1 MLLTYR
7 NLLNLRVRGIL
18 SLVSLVVLG
27 PISGVVAQRAVAQ
40 AQAAA
45 KPSPDVVIFRNGD
58 QLTGTLERGE
68 GDSVIFK
75 SDLVGEVTISM
86 DKVKELRSG
95 GSFAVL
101 KKGEKITRTSR
112 QPGSLTFTDSSVAL
126 SHPGGAVETIPV
138 KDISYVIDGE
148 TYNKEVIGN
157 PGIWFGWKGSIVGGA
172 TIVQST
178 QTGQNYTAGI
188 NLVRSIPT
196 VPYLPPRTRTTFNL
210 LETYGKLTQ
219 PTIPQTNPATPDL
232 VIKTN
237 IFHTDFEHDKYL
249 TQNMYA
255 LVGATY
261 DHNSTQGLSLQQI
274 YGAGLG
280 WTVLKNAAQQLDLK
294 ADVHYERQNF
304 NQTFLPPTPNQD
316 LIGSTFAEDY
326 KRTLPGK
333 LLLTESGTYIQSW
346 NNFQAYSAIG
356 AVGLA
361 LPVYH
366 RFSLSVNAL
375 DNFINNPAFGFKKNS
390 FQFVTGIT
398 YTLP

>member
-1 MLLTYR
+1 VMTYR
-7 NLLNLRVRGIL
+7 KLLNLRVRGIL
-18 SLVSLVVLG
+18 SLVVLG
-27 PISGVVAQRAVAQ
+27 LILGVVAQQGPAQ
-40 AQAAA
+40 APPAA
-45 KPSPDVVIFRNGD
+45 KPTPDVVIFRNGD

-86 DKVKELRSG
+86 DKVKELRSH

-101 KKGEKITRTSR
+101 KKGEKITRTSK

-126 SHPGGAVETIPV
+126 SHPGGTVETIPV

-148 TYNKEVIGN
+148 TYDKEVIGN
-157 PGIWFGWKGSIVGGA
+157 PGIWVGWKGSIVGGA

-196 VPYLPPRTRTTFNL
+196 VPYLPPRTRTSFNL
-210 LETYGKLTQ
+210 IETYGKLTQ
-219 PTIPQTNPATPDL
+219 PTIPQTTPPTADL
-232 VIKTN
+232 IIKTN

-249 TQNMYA
+249 TENMYA
-255 LVGATY
+255 LAGVTY

-274 YGAGLG
+274 YGVGLG
-280 WTVLKNAAQQLDLK
+280 WTVLKNAAQELDLK
-294 ADVHYERQNF
+294 TDVHYERQNF
-304 NQTFLPPTPNQD
+304 DQTFLPPTPNQD
-316 LIGSTFAEDY
+316 LIGSTFAETY

-333 LLLTESGTYIQSW
+333 LVLTESGTYIQSW
-346 NNFQAYSAIG
+346 NYFQAYSTIG

-390 FQFVTGIT
+390 FQFVTGVT

>member
-1 MLLTYR
+1 MNGYHES
-7 NLLNLRVRGIL
+7 LNLRVRGIL
-18 SLVSLVVLG
+18 SLVVLCL
-27 PISGVVAQRAVAQ
+27 ISGVLAQQAKAQ
-40 AQAAA
+40 TPAAA
-45 KPSPDVVIFRNGD
+45 KPSPDVVIFKNGD

-68 GDSVIFK
+68 GNSVTFK

-101 KKGEKITRTSR
+101 KKDEKITRTSK
-112 QPGSLTFTDSSVAL
+112 QPGSLAFTDSIVTI
-126 SHPGGAVETIPV
+126 SHPSGQVETIPV
-138 KDISYVIDGE
+138 KDISYVIDGA
-148 TYNKEVIGN
+148 TYNKEVTGN

-196 VPYLPPRTRTTFNL
+196 VPYLPSRTRTTFNL

-219 PTIPQTNPATPDL
+219 PTIPQTTPPTPNQ

-249 TQNMYA
+249 TSRMYA
-255 LVGATY
+255 LAGLSY
-261 DHNSTQGLSLQQI
+261 DHNSTQGLSFQQI
-274 YGAGLG
+274 YGVGLG
-280 WTVLKNAAQQLDLK
+280 WAVLEDAAQQLDLK
-294 ADVHYERQNF
+294 ADVHYERQSF
-304 NQTFLPPTPNQD
+304 DQTFLPPTPNQD

-326 KRTLPGK
+326 KRNLPGK
-333 LLLTESGTYIQSW
+333 LVLTESGSYIQSW

-390 FQFVTGIT
+390 FQFVTGVT
-398 YTLP
+398 YSLP

>member
-1 MLLTYR
+1 
-7 NLLNLRVRGIL
+7 
-18 SLVSLVVLG
+18 
-27 PISGVVAQRAVAQ
+27 
-40 AQAAA
+40 
-45 KPSPDVVIFRNGD
+45 
-58 QLTGTLERGE
+58 
-68 GDSVIFK
+68 
-75 SDLVGEVTISM
+75 
-86 DKVKELRSG
+86 
-95 GSFAVL
+95 
-101 KKGEKITRTSR
+101 
-112 QPGSLTFTDSSVAL
+112 
-126 SHPGGAVETIPV
+126 
-138 KDISYVIDGE
+138 
-148 TYNKEVIGN
+148 
-157 PGIWFGWKGSIVGGA
+157 
-172 TIVQST
+172 
-178 QTGQNYTAGI
+178 
-188 NLVRSIPT
+188 

-280 WTVLKNAAQQLDLK
+280 WTVLQNAAEELDLK
-294 ADVHYERQNF
+294 ADAHYERQNF
-304 NQTFLPPTPNQD
+304 DQTFLPATPNQD
-316 LIGSTFAEDY
+316 LIGSTFAEAY

-333 LLLTESGTYIQSW
+333 LLLTESGSYIQSW

-366 RFSLSVNAL
+366 RFALSVNVL
-375 DNFINNPAFGFKKNS
+375 DNFINNPAFGFRKNS
-390 FQFVTGIT
+390 FQFVTGVT